1 MKKRN
6 TTTRLTATA
15 VLAAL
20 AVFGGNA
27 AHGSGVLMQLYF
39 DGTNTCTY
47 LSGTS
52 YSLSALSEKL
62 TATSTAIPGSVGM
75 RIPVKVCP
83 DVPFKD
89 VVAVVG
95 VVQNAG
101 FTNVVVDLR
110 KPGAD
115 LSPSSVRLF
124 LGRPPQYKIIYDGS
138 TLQAVPVEE

>member
-1 MKKRN
+1 MAIAVS
-6 TTTRLTATA
+6 TVLT
-15 VLAAL
+15 
-20 AVFGGNA
+20 VFWQTVS
-27 AHGSGVLMQLYF
+27 HGSDILMQLHF
-39 DGTNTCTY
+39 DGTNTCAY
-47 LSGTS
+47 LGGKA
-52 YSLSALSEKL
+52 YSLSALDEKL
-62 TATSTAIPGSVGM
+62 TAAGAIPGSGNM

-138 TLQAVPVEE
+138 TLQAIPVEE